1 MTTSSCVEPIA
12 IIGVAS
18 RFANDAE
25 DTEKLWTTLLQGKS
39 QMTPF
44 PADRM
49 NLQAHFHSDPERGG
63 TIKTSGG
70 HFLKEDISRFDAP
83 FFGIPRDEAI
93 PMDPQQRLLLENVY
107 QALENGGITLEQ
119 ARGSNTSI
127 YVGSF
132 CDDYRSILGTD
143 PDQKLEYKIT
153 GTYDTILANRVSWF
167 FDFKGN
173 SVVVDT
179 ACSSSL
185 VALHMACQN
194 LRLNECDTAIASGV
208 NLICDPRICQDL
220 TKLGALSPD
229 GLSYSFDS
237 RANGYSRGEGLASV
251 VIKRLSDA
259 VRDGDTV
266 RAVIHASGANHD
278 GRTKGIFAP
287 SSEAQEKLVRDTY
300 KSADLGY
307 KYTSYIEAHG
317 TGTAV
322 GDPTEVRALVSAFKS
337 RPADHPLYIGA
348 VKSVL
353 GHTEGA
359 AGILGVI
366 KTILI
371 LESGVITPNV
381 NLEQLNPAIDSTD
394 WNVKFPTSVTPWPTK
409 GPRFASVNS
418 FGFGG
423 SNGHIVLGDALHSM
437 EMRSLHAPHRTTR
450 DPPDLKE
457 AKAMV
462 DRASGLSSLPLDLD
476 VDKSDNDTDKK
487 DVEDAGEG
495 DDKPALSFI
504 FSSSDEHGIE
514 RATSRLIEHISLLEV
529 DSQDF
534 NNAEF
539 LNDLSYSLSARS
551 QLSWRASCTASSIA
565 GLMDSIS
572 HIQAVK
578 RDSSSP
584 IVGFVFTGQGAQW
597 LGMGLPLFRFAAYR
611 DSLDAASQYL
621 CDVLGADWNAAD
633 LLISRDHSLHLEDP
647 TLAHPLC
654 TILQIAAVDLLRS
667 WNVVPNLVVGHS
679 SGEIP
684 AAYAAGLISRKS
696 AWRIAYYRGVVSKA
710 QESKGG
716 SMMAVKTD
724 EETLRQYIDSEVPG
738 GSLAIA
744 CANSPS
750 NFTVSGDATAL
761 MKLQEVME
769 RDGVMAKHLGVQ
781 NAYHSSHMEAAVAD
795 YLRLIGNIEDD
806 NEMLKHDVPVTMISS
821 VTGRK
826 VDRYFARTAA
836 YWTTN
841 LAFPVHFSQA
851 IRAMMQSTTQPVDLL
866 EIGPHAVLKSAISET
881 LSQNEPSTFSYSN
894 IMTRHLVSS
903 SVLQHAVTSLWE
915 KGHPVNMPAFSQ
927 SCSIQGTRRPQLLT
941 SLPPYP
947 FNHHT
952 SYWAESRLSRNY
964 RLREQ
969 PRTDILGA
977 PVPDWNEDEPKWRH
991 FLRVSENPWLLDHV
1005 VSGKIIYPAVGQ
1017 IAMVVEAQNQIASKG
1032 KVVRGFTLQDLHV
1045 SLALVIPDTPAGV
1058 EVMLSFVPIMDLSAS
1073 PSSSKRQFFIR
1084 SYNEDRN
1091 EWNLHCTGRI
1101 SVEYEREST
1110 IFDAQREIRAE
1121 TTASQQLLCEKQRL
1135 CRASID
1141 FERMYQKVQDAGI
1154 RFGPLF
1160 RNVSEVKIHHGAN
1173 EVGDCLGLVTVPD
1186 IAKCMPQEAIYPHIA
1201 HPAMLDS
1208 LMHSL
1213 YGAVSSL
1220 KGEDFE
1226 FGVYLPTH
1234 IGEVWIAS
1242 DVSSQPGHEFLCHN
1256 ATHQQSLTT
1265 LKSDITLWDKSSS
1278 ALQVRLTNVNLTH
1291 VDTSGRNLDKS
1302 AACHWV
1308 DWKQDPE
1315 SVKSTD
1321 ILDIGLDSMRG
1332 LPSLEQLELA
1342 ASLFIKGILPDL
1354 EEHVTNDNL
1363 PAYFKDYM
1371 RWMRHMLDTVESGR
1385 HPLITP
1391 KVLQDHSQ
1399 TSDPLNSLCEA
1410 LSATSANGRL
1420 CVKIGLSLSRILQ
1433 READPLEVMFG
1444 DDDLMNEVYREVFEV
1459 GNLPN
1464 HLATYLGYLGHQKK
1478 GLRVLEIGAGTG
1490 STTIHVLNSL
1500 CPLKSG
1506 VPWGVEEFVFTDIS
1520 AGFMEEASRVF
1531 KDWQG
1536 IMRYTTFDVERNPV
1550 QQGLEL
1556 GSFDLVVAG
1565 NVLHATKSLSTTLRN
1580 VRSLLKPQGRLIL
1593 HELVSPQF
1601 CFLPFSFGL
1610 LPGWWASKDSFRT
1623 MGPLLNETSWDK
1635 ILQRNGF
1642 TGAEHVLPDS
1652 SNESA
1657 HVSSII
1663 VAGAAEERMGHFPLT
1678 TTSIID
1684 LCPEQTLDDRSVR
1697 ISDDLI
1703 QNFGIGD
1710 SRVVTLTEALQD
1722 EVQDTVYIVLAD
1734 TSLSFWEATS
1744 EQNFE
1749 DIKRILNTANNLLW
1763 VSIHDGTPHFAMST
1777 GLLRTA
1783 RSESLS
1789 SDRNLTTLDMNTRTN
1804 PHDLI
1809 QNTVC
1814 DVFYRQF
1821 LIRSAQPNEQ
1831 YRLEG
1836 GRLEIARLKESRIMN
1851 TLTDRSDDNHQS
1863 LQKAT
1868 RSFGQP
1874 FRRGFKLIAQS
1885 VRQLDSL
1892 AFVDDP
1898 TSLLSLGESLIEVEM
1913 KTAGINFM
1921 DLLVAMGD
1929 IPNSEFGVEGAGVVT
1944 QIGTRVENVSVGDR
1958 VMVFADPGKSGTLR
1972 TFCRTRNFLARKIPD
1987 TLSFEI
1993 ASTLPVLGCTVI
2005 YSLRD
2010 VARLGKGETILI
2022 HAGSGGTG
2030 QTAIQYAKSVGAEVF
2045 TTVSSAEKRE
2055 LVMDRYGI
2063 PEDHVFYSRD
2073 ATFAQQIKR
2082 ATVGRGVD
2090 VVLNSLGGELLRH
2103 SWSCIATLGRFIE
2116 LGKRDIF
2123 GNGRLDMKPFTG
2135 GSIFAAVD
2143 LVEMIKLRPSMIQT
2157 LLADTL
2163 QFYLE
2168 GIIAPP
2174 SPITPLKF
2182 SEAGQ
2187 ALRRLQT
2194 GKSTGKIVLVSSDDD
2209 IVSTLPPVP
2218 SELKLPADASFVIA
2232 GGLGG
2237 LGRSLAKWMA
2247 SIGAQSLIFLSR
2259 SGGDTP
2265 EAQQLI
2271 DHLSTVGCIATIV
2284 KCDITDSQSLH
2295 EAVQSLSQLPPVRGC
2310 IQAAMQLK
2318 DASLNTMTLDDFNA
2332 ALSPKAQGS
2341 WNLHSVLPQDLD
2353 FFVMLSSV
2361 CGIMGN
2367 MGQGNYAA
2375 GNTYQDELARYRSD
2389 LGMSTFSIDL
2399 GVVTSAGYVAENL
2412 TSKRNLGSHLSAKAD
2427 GLNEKDIFQ
2436 ALEYCLHPENS
2447 PVHHP
2452 GAHQIVLG
2460 LDTVEIL
2467 QPRKSDTEVP
2477 AYARHALWTHVRGG
2491 SKPHHDQESN
2501 DAQTGLHQD
2510 IKESTSDKLKQAES
2524 FDAATKLVLNSIQAK
2539 LSSMLSIPSADVDS
2553 NQKLSDY
2560 GVDSLVAVE
2569 FRSWMKKDIG
2579 ADIPVLDIVG
2589 SDSIENICTRVVGL
2603 SDFVASELKR

>member
-1 MTTSSCVEPIA
+1 MAETSSVEPIA
-12 IIGVAS
+12 VIGVAS
-18 RFANDAE
+18 NFSNDAA

-39 QMTPF
+39 QMRPF

-63 TIKTSGG
+63 TIKSSGG

-83 FFGIPRDEAI
+83 FFGIPQTEAVL
-93 PMDPQQRLLLENVY
+93 MDPQQRLLLENVY
-107 QALENGGITLEQ
+107 HALENGGITLEQ

-132 CDDYRSILGTD
+132 CDDYRSILATD
-143 PDQKLEYKIT
+143 PDQQLKYKIT

-237 RANGYSRGEGLASV
+237 RANGYSRGEGLGSI

-278 GRTKGIFAP
+278 GRTRGIFAP

-300 KSADLGY
+300 RCADLGY
-307 KYTSYIEAHG
+307 KYTSYVEAHG

-322 GDPTEVRALVSAFKS
+322 GDPTEVRALVSAFKG

-371 LESGVITPNV
+371 LESGVIPPNV
-381 NLEQLNPAIDSTD
+381 NLEQLNPAINSTE
-394 WNVKFPTSVTPWPTK
+394 WNVIFPTSATTWPTK

-437 EMRSLHAPHRTTR
+437 EMRNLHAPHRTTR
-450 DPPDLKE
+450 DPPDLNE
-457 AKAMV
+457 VNAMV
-462 DRASGLSSLPLDLD
+462 DHASGLPSHPLDLEPNKGND
-476 VDKSDNDTDKK
+476 DPNQGDAEDSGDKN
-487 DVEDAGEG
+487 
-495 DDKPALSFI
+495 DKPALPFI
-504 FSSSDEHGIE
+504 FSASDEHGIE
-514 RATSRLIEHISLLEV
+514 RVTCRLAEHIASLPVASEDLSHA
-529 DSQDF
+529 D
-534 NNAEF
+534 F
-539 LNDLSYSLSARS
+539 LNDLSYSLSTRS
-551 QLSWRASCTASSIA
+551 QFSWRASSSASSIA
-565 GLMDSIS
+565 ELIDSIS
-572 HIQAVK
+572 NVQAVK
-578 RDSSSP
+578 CDSSSP
-584 IVGFVFTGQGAQW
+584 VLGFVFTGQGAQW
-597 LGMGLPLFRFAAYR
+597 LGMGLPLHRFAAYR
-611 DSLDAASQYL
+611 DSLDAASRYL
-621 CDVLGADWNAAD
+621 CDALGAEWSAVD

-667 WNVVPNLVVGHS
+667 WNVVPTLVVGHS

-696 AWRIAYYRGVVSKA
+696 AWRIAYYRGVVSKE
-710 QESKGG
+710 QESKEG

-724 EETLRQYIDSEVPG
+724 EQTLRQYIDSEVPG
-738 GSLAIA
+738 GSLTIA
-744 CANSPS
+744 CVNSPS
-750 NFTVSGDATAL
+750 NFTVSGDETAL

-769 RDGVMAKHLGVQ
+769 RDGVMAKHLSVH
-781 NAYHSSHMEAAVAD
+781 NAYHSSHMEAVVAD

-806 NEMLKHDVPVTMISS
+806 HETLEYNVPVTMISS

-826 VDRYFARTAA
+826 VDRHFAGTAA

-841 LAFPVHFSQA
+841 LAFPVHFAQA
-851 IRAMMQSTTQPVDLL
+851 IRGMVRSTTQPVNLL
-866 EIGPHAVLKSAISET
+866 EIGPHSVLKSAISET
-881 LSQNEPSTFSYSN
+881 LNQDECSAFSYSS
-894 IMTRHLVSS
+894 IMTRHSLSS
-903 SVLQHAVTSLWE
+903 SVLQRAVASLWE
-915 KGHPVNMPAFSQ
+915 KGHPVDLPAFSQ
-927 SCSIQGTRRPQLLT
+927 SCSLSGSRKPQLST
-941 SLPPYP
+941 SIPPYS
-947 FNHHT
+947 FDHHM
-952 SYWAESRLSRNY
+952 SYWTESRLSRNY

-969 PRTDILGA
+969 PRKDILGA

-991 FLRVSENPWLLDHV
+991 FLRISENPWLMDHV
-1005 VSGKIIYPAVGQ
+1005 VSGKVIYPAVGH
-1017 IAMVVEAQNQIASKG
+1017 IAMVIEAQNQIASNG
-1032 KVVRGFTLQDLHV
+1032 KILRGFTLQDLHV
-1045 SLALVIPDTPAGV
+1045 SSALIIPDTAAGV
-1058 EVMLSFVPIMDLSAS
+1058 EVMLSFVPIMDLSTTAS
-1073 PSSSKRQFFIR
+1073 NSRRQFFIR
-1084 SYNEDRN
+1084 SYNEDRD
-1091 EWNLHCTGRI
+1091 EWNLHCTGQV

-1110 IFDAQREIRAE
+1110 IFDAQREISVE
-1121 TTASQQLLCEKQRL
+1121 TMTSEQLLCEKQRL

-1141 FERMYQKVQDAGI
+1141 FDKIYQKAEDVGI

-1160 RNVSEVKIHHGAN
+1160 RNLSEAKIHHGAN
-1173 EVGDCLGLVTVPD
+1173 EVGDFLGTVTIPD
-1186 IAKCMPQEAIYPHIA
+1186 IAKSMPHAAVYPHIA

-1208 LMHSL
+1208 LMHSV
-1213 YGAVSSL
+1213 YGSVSSF
-1220 KGEDFE
+1220 KGKDSDFDM
-1226 FGVYLPTH
+1226 YLPTH
-1234 IGEVWIAS
+1234 IGEVWI
-1242 DVSSQPGHEFLCHN
+1242 SSNIRSEPGHEFLCHN
-1256 ATHQQSLTT
+1256 ATHQESLTT
-1265 LKSDITLWDKSSS
+1265 LKSDITLWDKSTSTM
-1278 ALQVRLTNVNLTH
+1278 QVRFTNVDLTH
-1291 VDTSGRNLDKS
+1291 VDSSHRTLDRS

-1308 DWKQDPE
+1308 DWKQDLE
-1315 SVKSTD
+1315 SIKQEELLN
-1321 ILDIGLDSMRG
+1321 LDYHSSGRF
-1332 LPSLEQLELA
+1332 PSLERLELTA
-1342 ASLFIKGILPDL
+1342 TLFIKGILPDL
-1354 EEHVTNDNL
+1354 EDCIANNNL
-1363 PAYFKDYM
+1363 PAYFNDYM
-1371 RWMRHMLDTVESGR
+1371 GWMRQFLDTVESGE

-1391 KVLQDHSQ
+1391 KALQDQYQ
-1399 TSDPLNSLCEA
+1399 TPDSFHSLCEA

-1420 CVKIGLSLSRILQ
+1420 CVKMGLNLPRILQ
-1433 READPLEVMFG
+1433 READPLELMFG
-1444 DDDLMNEVYREVFEV
+1444 DDDLMNAVYREVFEA

-1464 HLATYLGYLGHQKK
+1464 HLATYLGYLGHQRN

-1490 STTIHVLNSL
+1490 STTIHILNSL

-1506 VPWGVEEFVFTDIS
+1506 LPWSVEEFVFTDIS
-1520 AGFMEEASRVF
+1520 AGFMEEASRF
-1531 KDWQG
+1531 FEDWQG
-1536 IMRYTTFDVERNPV
+1536 IMNYTTFDVERNPV

-1580 VRSLLKPQGRLIL
+1580 VRSLLKPHGRLIL

-1610 LPGWWASKDSFRT
+1610 LPGWWSSKDSFRA
-1623 MGPLLNETSWDK
+1623 MGPLLNETSWNH
-1635 ILQRNGF
+1635 ILRRNGF
-1642 TGAEHVLPDS
+1642 TGADHVLPDS
-1652 SNESA
+1652 SDKNA
-1657 HVSSII
+1657 HISSII
-1663 VAGAAEERMGHFPLT
+1663 VAGAAEERKGQFPLT

-1684 LCPEQTLDDRSVR
+1684 LCQEQTTGDRSAY
-1697 ISDDLI
+1697 ISDDLV
-1703 QNFGIGD
+1703 QSFGIGD
-1710 SRVVTLTEALQD
+1710 SRVVTLAEALQD
-1722 EVQDTVYIVLAD
+1722 EVQDTVYVVLAD
-1734 TSLSFWEATS
+1734 ISLSFWEATS

-1763 VSIHDGTPHFAMST
+1763 VSIHDGTPQFAMSA

-1804 PHDLI
+1804 P
-1809 QNTVC
+1809 QNLFQSTVC

-1836 GRLEIARLKESRIMN
+1836 GRLEIARR
-1851 TLTDRSDDNHQS
+1851 
-1863 LQKAT
+1863 LQEVLVDH
-1868 RSFGQP
+1868 SNG
-1874 FRRGFKLIAQS
+1874 GLKLIAQS
-1885 VRQLDSL
+1885 MRQLDSL
-1892 AFVDDP
+1892 AFVDDQ
-1898 TSLLSLGESLIEVEM
+1898 TSLFPLGESHIEVEM
-1913 KTAGINFM
+1913 KTVGINFM

-1944 QIGTRVENVSVGDR
+1944 QVGTRVENLSVGDR
-1958 VMVFADPGKSGTLR
+1958 VMVFSDPGESGTLR
-1972 TFCRTRNFLARKIPD
+1972 TFCRTRDSLALKIPD
-1987 TLSFEI
+1987 TLSFET
-1993 ASTLPVLGCTVI
+1993 ASALPALGCTVI

-2010 VARLGKGETILI
+2010 VARLGKGETVLI

-2030 QTAIQYAKSVGAEVF
+2030 QTAIQYAQSVGAEVF
-2045 TTVSSAEKRE
+2045 TTVSSTEKRK
-2055 LVMDRYGI
+2055 LVMDLYGI

-2073 ATFAQQIKR
+2073 ATFAKQIKR
-2082 ATVGRGVD
+2082 VTSGRGVD

-2103 SWSCIATLGRFIE
+2103 SWSCIAPLGRFIE

-2123 GNGRLDMKPFTG
+2123 GNGKLDMKPFTG

-2143 LVEMIKLRPSMIQT
+2143 LVEMIKLRPSAIQT
-2157 LLADTL
+2157 LLEDTL

-2168 GIIAPP
+2168 GIISPP
-2174 SPITPLKF
+2174 SPITTLKF

-2194 GKSTGKIVLVSSDDD
+2194 GKSTGKMVLVSSEDD
-2209 IVSTLPPVP
+2209 IVLTLPFVP

-2237 LGRSLAKWMA
+2237 LGRSVAKWMA

-2259 SGGDTP
+2259 SGGETP

-2271 DHLSTVGCIATIV
+2271 DHLSTVDCTATIV
-2284 KCDITDSQSLH
+2284 KCDITDFQSLH
-2295 EAVQSLSQLPPVRGC
+2295 EAVQSLSQLPPIRGC

-2318 DASLNTMTLDDFNA
+2318 DASLNTMTLNDFNA
-2332 ALSPKAQGS
+2332 AVSPKAQGS

-2389 LGMSTFSIDL
+2389 LGMPTFSIDL

-2447 PVHHP
+2447 PVGRP

-2491 SKPHHDQESN
+2491 SKPHHDQESSG
-2501 DAQTGLHQD
+2501 AQTGLHQD
-2510 IKESTSDKLKQAES
+2510 IKDSTSDKLKQAES
-2524 FDAATKLVLNSIQAK
+2524 FDAATKIVLDAIQAK
-2539 LSSMLSIPSADVDS
+2539 LSSMLSIPSADVDA

-2589 SDSIENICTRVVGL
+2589 SDSIENICTRVAGL
-2603 SDFVASELKR
+2603 SDFVADQLKR